1 MALARIFLMVGGRAP
16 RVGPGAGVLS
26 GPGRRRSLPQLL
38 SLAPGCSVLQS
49 RKRREVVVVVVGLIG
64 RDRRAER
71 SSRS

>member
-1 MALARIFLMVGGRAP
+1 MALARIFLMVGGQAP
-16 RVGPGAGVLS
+16 EWGPGPAS
-26 GPGRRRSLPQLL
+26 SRSWGGGAHSPSCLF

-49 RKRREVVVVVVGLIG
+49 RKRREVEGGGVIG